1 MGCISALCRS
11 NSIQLPTTTSRLMNI
26 YNFLLKSVKKK
37 NLNKILQNFVVF
49 CLWSRLISTFLLF
62 PMFFYSLF
70 EDDMINQLT
79 SFSTRLFTIS
89 TKGQSIV
96 VNKGWLSPNLIFF
109 NRKEGNYNWIFWF
122 YSYLNS
128 HLVSYLSWN
137 YSYFFFFTYFPI
149 L

>member
-1 MGCISALCRS
+1 M
-11 NSIQLPTTTSRLMNI
+11 
-26 YNFLLKSVKKK
+26 
-37 NLNKILQNFVVF
+37 
-49 CLWSRLISTFLLF
+49 WSRLISTFLLF
-62 PMFFYSLF
+62 PMFFHSLF

-109 NRKEGNYNWIFWF
+109 NRKEGNYNWRFWF

-128 HLVSYLSWN
+128 HLVAYLSWN
-137 YSYFFFFTYFPI
+137 YSYFFYLFPYFVMVSSERFHFRMPVLLI
-149 L
+149 WETVAQVSIPFGAWISKWFKCSVALY